1 MSRDTSKFLIMGS
14 LFAGTLGFIAIF
26 TILIASVI
34 GALILWLLA
43 KSVGKVANANFL
55 NSWMVVLASSGVY
68 AVIIYLIGV
77 NLLSMGLGASLII
90 NALLMSAAYIIF
102 GKLIWKCSW
111 MESFKA
117 NIILIAI
124 NLAYSAYTASLFS

>member
-14 LFAGTLGFIAIF
+14 LFAGTLGFIAIL

-43 KSVGKVANANFL
+43 KTVGKISNANFL

-90 NALLMSAAYIIF
+90 NALLSSAAYIIF

-117 NIILIAI
+117 YIILIAI

>member
-1 MSRDTSKFLIMGS
+1 MSRYTSKFLFMGS
-14 LFAGTLGFIAIF
+14 LFAALGFIAIF

-43 KSVGKVANANFL
+43 KTVGKISNANFL

-77 NLLSMGLGASLII
+77 NLLSMGLTVTLII
-90 NALLMSAAYIIF
+90 NAVLISAAYIIF

-111 MESFKA
+111 IESLKA
-117 NIILIAI
+117 NIILIAL
-124 NLAYSAYTASLFS
+124 NLAYAVYTTNALS

>member
-1 MSRDTSKFLIMGS
+1 MGS
-14 LFAGTLGFIAIF
+14 LFAGTLGFIAIL
-26 TILIASVI
+26 TILIVSVI

-43 KSVGKVANANFL
+43 KTVGKISNANFL

-90 NALLMSAAYIIF
+90 NALLSSAAYIIF

>member
-14 LFAGTLGFIAIF
+14 LFAGTLGFIAIL
-26 TILIASVI
+26 TILIVSVI

-43 KSVGKVANANFL
+43 KTVGKISNANFL

-90 NALLMSAAYIIF
+90 NALLSSAAYIIF

>member
-1 MSRDTSKFLIMGS
+1 MGS
-14 LFAGTLGFIAIF
+14 LFAGTLGFMAIIS
-26 TILIASVI
+26 ILIGSVI

>member
-1 MSRDTSKFLIMGS
+1 MGS
-14 LFAGTLGFIAIF
+14 LFAGTLGFIAIL

-43 KSVGKVANANFL
+43 KTVGKISNANFL

-90 NALLMSAAYIIF
+90 NALLSSAAYIIF

-124 NLAYSAYTASLFS
+124 NLAYSAYTANLFS

>member
-14 LFAGTLGFIAIF
+14 LFAGTLGFMAI
-26 TILIASVI
+26 ILFLIGSVI

-55 NSWMVVLASSGVY
+55 NSWMVILASSGVC
-68 AVIIYLIGV
+68 ALLIYLIGSNLV
-77 NLLSMGLGASLII
+77 SLGAGGMVAVYIILLSS
-90 NALLMSAAYIIF
+90 AYITF

-117 NIILIAI
+117 NIIWIA
-124 NLAYSAYTASLFS
+124 LTAAFMTFAMN

>member
-14 LFAGTLGFIAIF
+14 LFAGTLGFMAI
-26 TILIASVI
+26 ILFLIGSVI

-55 NSWMVVLASSGVY
+55 NSWMVILASSGVC
-68 AVIIYLIGV
+68 ALLIYLIGSNLV
-77 NLLSMGLGASLII
+77 SLGAGGMVALYIILLSS
-90 NALLMSAAYIIF
+90 AYITF

-117 NIILIAI
+117 NIIWIA
-124 NLAYSAYTASLFS
+124 LTAAFMTFAMN

>member
-1 MSRDTSKFLIMGS
+1 MGS
-14 LFAGTLGFIAIF
+14 LFAGTLGFIAIL

-43 KSVGKVANANFL
+43 KTVGKISNANFL

-90 NALLMSAAYIIF
+90 NALLSSAAYIIF

>member
-14 LFAGTLGFIAIF
+14 LFAGTLGFIAIL

-43 KSVGKVANANFL
+43 KTVGKISNANFL

-90 NALLMSAAYIIF
+90 NALLSSAAYIIF

>member
-1 MSRDTSKFLIMGS
+1 
-14 LFAGTLGFIAIF
+14 
-26 TILIASVI
+26 
-34 GALILWLLA
+34 
-43 KSVGKVANANFL
+43 
-55 NSWMVVLASSGVY
+55 MVVLASSGVY

-90 NALLMSAAYIIF
+90 NALLSSAAYIIF